1 MTMKRIITSTLVLL
15 FLLSLTNLEVSAQAP
30 GDPTSV
36 EIGWD
41 SDVEPMTMQLDSNYN
56 FELVIKFWVD
66 NSRPVPSEM
75 EFETET
81 DESFIV
87 DDPGKVTV
95 AANSN
100 ETFELTISGNGLNS
114 DGELHPG
121 GSSFVSIVLKGN
133 LLFGE
138 QSIGEDEIEK
148 ELQFSPVFGFEI
160 GFLSEGKNPVIKSG
174 TDKLI
179 DVNIKRTGNVRDA
192 ISKIDMSFRGCP
204 QMDYE
209 SSDPLFV
216 AGTVIDS
223 QEIGRVKLLAPSSH
237 PDKECEFIVSITSE
251 GNGISYAGE
260 LEFDVD
266 APDVSDEEDEEESGD
281 TESSDFEVEENS
293 LPTVSSF
300 LCLMTVLSAA
310 IIRR

>member
-1 MTMKRIITSTLVLL
+1 MKRIITSTLVLL

-36 EIGWD
+36 EIGWV
-41 SDVEPMTMQLDSNYN
+41 SDEEPMIMELDSNYN

-66 NSRPVPSEM
+66 NSRPAPSEM

-81 DESFIV
+81 FESFIV
-87 DDPGKVTV
+87 EDPGKITV
-95 AANSN
+95 EANSN

-114 DGELHPG
+114 DGELHLG
-121 GSSFVSIVLKGN
+121 GTSFASIILKGN

-138 QSIGEDEIEK
+138 QSIGEEEIEK
-148 ELQFSPVFGFEI
+148 ELQFSPVFGFEV

-216 AGTVIDS
+216 TGVVIDS
-223 QEIGRVKLLAPSSH
+223 QETGRVKLLAPSSH
-237 PDKECEFIVSITSE
+237 PDKDCKFVVTITSE
-251 GNGISYAGE
+251 GNGISYTGE

-266 APDVSDEEDEEESGD
+266 APDVSEKEEEEESSS

-293 LPTVSSF
+293 LPTVSTL
-300 LCLMTVLSAA
+300 LCIITVLGAA